1 MKIDGAHAL
10 ITGGGSGL
18 GEGAAR
24 MLVGRGARVT
34 LLDLEESA
42 AGELAA
48 ELGDAALFV
57 PTDVSDPDAVEAA
70 FERSLSWTGRL
81 DLAVNCAGIS
91 PAIRVLG
98 TGIGSGGEGAQMH
111 PLETFQRVM
120 DVNVVGLFDV
130 VRRSA
135 AAIARNEPG
144 DDGERGLI
152 VNVSS
157 IAAFEGKVG
166 QAAYSASKG
175 AVAALTIQ
183 LARDLAPEKI
193 RVMSVAPGMMDTAM
207 LGSLPAKARKRLVD
221 HHVFPRRLG
230 TPEEFGRLLEAFC
243 EIPLLNGEVVRM
255 DAAARLPPR

>member
-1 MKIDGAHAL
+1 MKIEGCHA
-10 ITGGGSGL
+10 IVTGGASGL
-18 GEGAAR
+18 GEGASR
-24 MLVGRGARVT
+24 MLVGRGAKVSI
-34 LLDLEESA
+34 LDLEGSA
-42 AGELAA
+42 AGDLAT
-48 ELGDAALFV
+48 ELGAAAMFV
-57 PTDVSDPDAVEAA
+57 PTDISDPGAVERA
-70 FERSLSWTGRL
+70 FEESLEWAGRL

-91 PAIRVLG
+91 PAVRVLG
-98 TGIGSGGEGAQMH
+98 PDREMH
-111 PLETFQRVM
+111 SLETFQRVM

-135 AAIARNEPG
+135 AAIARNEP
-144 DDGERGLI
+144 DSDGERGLI

-157 IAAFEGKVG
+157 IAAYEGKIG

-183 LARDLAPEKI
+183 LARDLASEKI

-207 LGSLPAKARKRLVD
+207 LGALPEKTRERLVA

-243 EIPLLNGEVVRM
+243 EIPLLNGEVVRL
-255 DAAARLPPR
+255 DAAARLPDR